1 MIHGV
6 CCGAAG
12 IKAAADAGLGYIEPA
27 LNQMRS
33 LDDEKLDAIR
43 REAEAA
49 GVPAAGFNCFFG
61 GEIMLYKTD
70 RDEILG
76 YAEHNFK
83 VAQRLGGSYCVI
95 GSGRSRAVPDDMD
108 RAAAEDAFCSI
119 VSAMGK
125 IAAKYGLE
133 LVIEPL
139 QTAETNFINTLSDGL
154 RISRRIGAE
163 NVGCLVDFYHF
174 YQNGEDLSEFDSLE
188 PGKLRHV
195 HIARPN
201 ADRGYLREEDSKT
214 LSAWAEKLKKTGY
227 DGRISLECTW
237 GGDFAAEVKTAARM
251 LELFER

>member
-12 IKAAADAGLGYIEPA
+12 IKAAADAGLAYIEPA

-33 LDDEKLDAIR
+33 LDGEKLDAIR

-95 GSGRSRAVPDDMD
+95 GSGRSRSVPDGGD
-108 RAAAEDAFCSI
+108 RAAAEDSFCKT
-119 VSAMGK
+119 VSAIGRL
-125 IAAKYGLE
+125 AAEYGVDLY
-133 LVIEPL
+133 LEPL
-139 QTAETNFINTLSDGL
+139 QRAETNFMNTLTDGVRL
-154 RISRRIGAE
+154 CRRIGMD
-163 NVGCLVDFYHF
+163 NVGVLLDLYHF
-174 YQNGEDLSEFDSLE
+174 YQNGEELSELDCLT
-188 PGKLRHV
+188 PGELRHV

-214 LSAWAEKLKKTGY
+214 LSAWAEKLKSTGY

-237 GGDFAAEVKTAARM
+237 GGDFAAEVKTSARM
-251 LELFER
+251 LELFEK

>member
-12 IKAAADAGLGYIEPA
+12 IKAAADAGLTYIEPA

-33 LDDEKLDAIR
+33 LDDEKLDTIR

-108 RAAAEDAFCSI
+108 LAAAEDAFCSI
-119 VSAMGK
+119 VSAMGR

-133 LVIEPL
+133 LVP
-139 QTAETNFINTLSDGL
+139 AGDGDGD
-154 RISRRIGAE
+154 ISRILDGIDADITLTVEPHLAVFSGYSDIDRHEMKNKYMFKSQDEAFDTAVGALKRLLYKCGFRIG
-163 NVGCLVDFYHF
+163 
-174 YQNGEDLSEFDSLE
+174 
-188 PGKLRHV
+188 GKNEWKR
-195 HIARPN
+195 A
-201 ADRGYLREEDSKT
+201 
-214 LSAWAEKLKKTGY
+214 
-227 DGRISLECTW
+227 
-237 GGDFAAEVKTAARM
+237 
-251 LELFER
+251 